1 MSVSEL
7 VALLNYHVVNGT
19 STANGSQPFVGYQSN
34 LADGMTMK
42 TTQGRNVTITEADNS
57 VFINSARVLQP
68 DILLSNG
75 VLHVIDNVLDYN
87 ATGVRP
93 NPALASQQPVI
104 QGSGLG
110 GDVVPFT
117 GYFPTSVTKVSAS
130 EAMPTGQGQATETSF
145 GLGDIGNGAI
155 GKSSVSDGSLNV
167 RATGSAA
174 GNMSA
179 SASASRTS
187 GAPLMTV
194 MSAEAKGLEASGAL
208 LIGVI
213 LLAFV
218 VL

>member
-7 VALLNYHVVNGT
+7 AGFLSYHVVNGT
-19 STANGSQPFVGYQSN
+19 STANGSQPFLGYKSN
-34 LADGMTMK
+34 LADGMTIQMIR
-42 TTQGRNVTITEADNS
+42 GGNITITEADNS
-57 VFINSARVLQP
+57 IFVNSARVLQP

-93 NPALASQQPVI
+93 NPALASQQPVVRG
-104 QGSGLG
+104 GSLD

-117 GYFPTSVTKVSAS
+117 EYFPTTVTVVSAS
-130 EAMPTGQGQATETSF
+130 EAIPTGQGQAAETSF
-145 GLGDIGNGAI
+145 GVGDIGEDTI

-208 LIGVI
+208 NIGVI